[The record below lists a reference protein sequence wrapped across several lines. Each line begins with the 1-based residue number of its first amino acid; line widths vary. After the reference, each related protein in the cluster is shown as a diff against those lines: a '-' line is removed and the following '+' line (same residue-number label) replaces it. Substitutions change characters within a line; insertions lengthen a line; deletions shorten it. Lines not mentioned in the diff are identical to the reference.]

1 MAESELFAPR
11 RGVEA
16 RAGRFSN
23 RPRAAGHRGRT
34 VAARGKVVSGGI
46 AGPRGRTARLAVL
59 VQRPVAAPDRPV
71 PR

>member
-11 RGVEA
+11 QGAEA

-23 RPRAAGHRGRT
+23 RPRTAGHRGRM
-34 VAARGKVVSGGI
+34 VAARGKVASGDI
-46 AGPRGRTARLAVL
+46 AGPHGRTARLAVL
-59 VQRPVAAPDRPV
+59 VRRPVAAPDRPV